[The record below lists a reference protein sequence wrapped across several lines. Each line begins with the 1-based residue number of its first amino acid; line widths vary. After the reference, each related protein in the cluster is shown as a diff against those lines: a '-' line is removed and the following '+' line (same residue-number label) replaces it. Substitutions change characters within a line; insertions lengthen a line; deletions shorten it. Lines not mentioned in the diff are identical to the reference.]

1 MFLTP
6 VDTFKT
12 TLQVQGN
19 AALELLKQKVSKGG
33 VGVLYNGA
41 AANFAANWV
50 GNYPWQGLAD
60 GAHPVIHSVW
70 FGIELKL
77 FDQSEQ
83 SDPNQNRVHFGSS
96 HPVEQSQHS
105 I

>member
-50 GNYPWQGLAD
+50 GNYPW
-60 GAHPVIHSVW
+60 
-70 FGIELKL
+70 
-77 FDQSEQ
+77 
-83 SDPNQNRVHFGSS
+83 
-96 HPVEQSQHS
+96 
-105 I
+105 